1 MDCVRWFSFGS
12 LALFSAANGAAAA
25 PRVHFDMPLVV
36 ACRDVMSPQFAAAN
50 PSHRLVEARLA
61 ISTLL
66 LEGKER
72 DLTQLLIRID
82 SPQRTLTVVDYLPK
96 TLHESR
102 LAGPI
107 GITKT
112 DEKSASIGINLAG
125 KYEPLTTIGGN
136 AGLGRKDTDCV
147 KYDLLPPL
155 ETVAA
160 SGTLLRGAGVFFKLK
175 GSPRRPLEGASE
187 LALVLRVPRD
197 WRTDY
202 LRIHCE
208 AEGIARGLVDSLDQT
223 VSAGQRRCVVALH
236 LEGDE
241 AARKSA
247 EELAAR
253 WASPAPAA
261 VETSPEKPRSSGK
274 PGVLPTWRLPKLL

>member
-1 MDCVRWFSFGS
+1 MDRVRSFWFG
-12 LALFSAANGAAAA
+12 LLTLLVGAASAETAEAAA

-36 ACRDVMSPQFAAAN
+36 ACRDVTSPHFAAAN

-66 LEGKER
+66 LDGKEQ

-82 SPQRTLTVVDYLPK
+82 SPQRTVTVVDYLPK

-155 ETVAA
+155 
-160 SGTLLRGAGVFFKLK
+160 
-175 GSPRRPLEGASE
+175 
-187 LALVLRVPRD
+187 
-197 WRTDY
+197 
-202 LRIHCE
+202 
-208 AEGIARGLVDSLDQT
+208 
-223 VSAGQRRCVVALH
+223 
-236 LEGDE
+236 
-241 AARKSA
+241 
-247 EELAAR
+247 
-253 WASPAPAA
+253 
-261 VETSPEKPRSSGK
+261 
-274 PGVLPTWRLPKLL
+274 